1 VGYTSNAIVNLV
13 RDNIALL
20 LLGAEASRIEQILRI
35 LWWHPHYV
43 GRVGPISFALSAV
56 DIAPGELVVTNF
68 WEILTRLGV
77 EQRVLCECPGYSLPL
92 FRQGQRMTL
101 LTPTQHSDLIAVK
114 CKIGQTFLDERTV

>member
-1 VGYTSNAIVNLV
+1 MGNISNAIVNLV
-13 RDNIALL
+13 RDDMALL
-20 LLGAEASRIEQILRI
+20 LLGAEASRIEKIWRI
-35 LWWHPHYV
+35 FLWHLHYV

-77 EQRVLCECPGYSLPL
+77 EQRVLCECPGYSLSH

-101 LTPTQHSDLIAVK
+101 LTPTQHSDLIAIT
-114 CKIGQTFLDERTV
+114 CKIGQIFLDERTV